1 MIGVRAAA
9 KQPFARVLVLA
20 MTLALAAVILIS
32 GSVRAATVI
41 GSAVGSVPCG
51 TGIDTVQTASGGAS
65 YAVPAG
71 GTVSAWST
79 QAGVDAGPAAL
90 LVWRPTATPGTYMLV
105 GESPL
110 VTLTAGTLNTF
121 NLSKPI
127 AVNAGD
133 LIGLRLEGP
142 LECAQAG
149 TSGDTFGYSVGPT
162 PAVNASEAMLPN
174 TGFTLDVA
182 ATMGSAATVPTN
194 KNQCKGRGWQ
204 HLTNASGTPFKSRA
218 ACIRFVTAEVE
229 PTPAEHD
236 PTPAPETPT
245 SADQNKDKN

>member
-1 MIGVRAAA
+1 MIAVRAAA
-9 KQPFARVLVLA
+9 TQPLARVLVIA
-20 MTLALAAVILIS
+20 ITLALAAVMLIS
-32 GSVRAATVI
+32 SSVRAATVI

-71 GTVSAWST
+71 GGTISAWST

-149 TSGDTFGYSVGPT
+149 TSANTFGYSVGPT

-182 ATMGSAATVPTN
+182 ATMGSAATVPTS
-194 KNQCKGRGWQ
+194 KSQCKGRGWQ
-204 HLTNASGTPFKSRA
+204 HLTNASGTRFKSRA

-229 PTPAEHD
+229 AT
-236 PTPAPETPT
+236 
-245 SADQNKDKN
+245 ADQKKEKD

>member
-1 MIGVRAAA
+1 MIAVRAPAI
-9 KQPFARVLVLA
+9 QSFARVLVIA
-20 MTLALAAVILIS
+20 MTFALTAVVLIS
-32 GSVRAATVI
+32 GSARAATVI
-41 GSAVGSVPCG
+41 GSAAGSVPCG
-51 TGIDTVQTASGGAS
+51 TGIDTVQTASSGAS

-71 GTVSAWST
+71 GGTITGWST
-79 QAGVDAGPAAL
+79 QAGADAGPAAL
-90 LVWRPTATPGTYMLV
+90 LVWRPTATAGTYMLV

-121 NLSKPI
+121 NLSTPI

-182 ATMGSAATVPTN
+182 ATMGSAATSVPTN
-194 KNQCKGRGWQ
+194 KNQCRGRGWQ
-204 HLTNASGTPFKSRA
+204 HLTDASGTPFKSRA
-218 ACIRFVTAEVE
+218 ACIRFVTAAEEHE
-229 PTPAEHD
+229 PAATPES
-236 PTPAPETPT
+236 PESPAGT
-245 SADQNKDKN
+245 DKK